1 MKALVRDQY
10 GSPEVLQV
18 QEVAKPDLGEKD
30 VLIEVYASSVTA
42 ADGFLVKGTPYF
54 GRLMT
59 GLFKPKQAV
68 PGTGFAGRV
77 AAIGTAVNQFQ
88 LGDEV
93 FGESGLNFGAHA
105 EYLRVQEDGV
115 IMKKPALLSFE
126 EAATLCDGPLTSFN
140 FIREIAKI
148 QPGQKVLINGASGS
162 LGTAAVQLTKHFD
175 AEVTGVSSAKNH
187 SLLKSLGADHV
198 IDYKVE
204 DFALAGIEYDFIYD
218 AVGKRSFSE
227 CKPALKKDGV
237 YLSPVLT
244 IRLLLQMLFSGWFGS
259 KKAKFSATG
268 LRPAPVLREML
279 KDILTLSAEGKLRL
293 IMDKMYPLDDGVA
306 AHTYVDTGRKV
317 GNVVL
322 QMAPSSTL

>member
-77 AAIGTAVNQFQ
+77 AGVGAAVAQFQ

-105 EYLRVQEDGV
+105 EYLRVSEEGV
-115 IMKKPALLSFE
+115 IMKKPAQMSFE

-140 FIREIAKI
+140 FLREIGQIKK
-148 QPGQKVLINGASGS
+148 GQKVLINGASGS
-162 LGTAAVQLTKHFD
+162 LGTAAVQLAKHFG
-175 AEVTGVSSAKNH
+175 AHVTGVSSKRNH
-187 SLLKSLGADHV
+187 KLLKSLGADAV
-198 IDYKVE
+198 VDYKQE
-204 DFALAGIEYDFIYD
+204 DFTKSGIEYDFIYD
-218 AVGKRSFSE
+218 TVGKRSFSE
-227 CKPALKKDGV
+227 CKRALTKKGV
-237 YLSPVLT
+237 YLSPVLDFS
-244 IRLLLQMLFSGWFGS
+244 LLLEMLFTKWFS
-259 KKAKFSATG
+259 TKKAKFSATG
-268 LRPAPVLREML
+268 LRPIPKLREML
-279 KDILTLSAEGKLRL
+279 KDLLALSEAGKLRQV
-293 IMDKMYPLDDGVA
+293 MDKVFPLEKGVA

-322 QMAPSSTL
+322 QMAPNSTL

>member
-1 MKALVRDQY
+1 MKALVRAQY

-18 QEVAKPDLGEKD
+18 QEVAIPNLGEKD
-30 VLIEVYASSVTA
+30 ILVKVYASSVTA

-59 GLFKPKQAV
+59 GLFKPKQTV

-77 AAIGTAVNQFQ
+77 EAVGAAVEQFQ
-88 LGDEV
+88 VGDEV

-105 EYLRVQEDGV
+105 EFLRVEEAGV
-115 IMKKPALLSFE
+115 IMKKPAQLSFE
-126 EAATLCDGPLTSFN
+126 EAAILCDGPLTSFN
-140 FIREIAKI
+140 FLREIAKI

-162 LGTAAVQLTKHFD
+162 LGTAAVQLAKHFG

-187 SLLKSLGADHV
+187 ALLKSLGADHV
-198 IDYKVE
+198 IDYRTE
-204 DFALAGIEYDFIYD
+204 DFTQSGIEYDLIYD

-227 CKPALKKDGV
+227 CKPALKKGAV
-237 YLSPVLT
+237 YMSPVLT
-244 IRLLLQMLFSGWFGS
+244 IRLLLQMLFSNWVGS

-268 LRPAPVLREML
+268 LRPVPVLREML
-279 KDILTLSAEGKLRL
+279 KDILILSAEGKLRL
-293 IMDKMYPLDDGVA
+293 IMDKMYPLDKGVA

-322 QMAPSSTL
+322 QMAKG

>member
-18 QEVAKPDLGEKD
+18 QEINKPKLGDKD
-30 VLIEVYASSVTA
+30 ILVKVYASSVTA

-77 AAIGTAVNQFQ
+77 EAIGKGVQQFQ
-88 LGDEV
+88 VGEEV

-105 EYLRVQEDGV
+105 EYVRVEEAGV
-115 IMKKPALLSFE
+115 IMKKPGELSFE
-126 EAATLCDGPLTSFN
+126 EAAILCDGPLTSFN
-140 FIREIAKI
+140 FLREIAKVK
-148 QPGQKVLINGASGS
+148 PGQQVLINGASGS
-162 LGTAAVQLTKHFD
+162 LGTAAVQLARHFG
-175 AEVTGVSSAKNH
+175 AEVTGVSSEKNH
-187 SLLKSLGADHV
+187 ALLRALGAAHV
-198 IDYKVE
+198 IDYKTT
-204 DFALAGIEYDFIYD
+204 DFTQLGVQYDFIYD
-218 AVGKRSFSE
+218 TVGKRSFQE
-227 CKPALKKDGV
+227 CKPALKQSGV

-244 IRLLLQMLFSGWFGS
+244 IGLLLQMLWSNWFGT

-268 LRPAPVLREML
+268 LRPVPVLREML
-279 KDILTLSAEGKLRL
+279 KDLLSISAEGKLRL
-293 IMDKMYPLDDGVA
+293 IMDKMYPLEKGVA

-322 QMAPSSTL
+322 QMV

>member
-18 QEVAKPDLGEKD
+18 QEIEKPELGDKD
-30 VLIEVYASSVTA
+30 ILIEVYASSVTA

-77 AAIGTAVNQFQ
+77 AAIGASVDQFQ
-88 LGDEV
+88 VGDEV

-105 EYLRVQEDGV
+105 EYLRVQEEGV
-115 IMKKPALLSFE
+115 IMVKPAQLSFE

-140 FIREIAKI
+140 FLREIAKI
-148 QPGQKVLINGASGS
+148 KPEQEVLINGASGS
-162 LGTAAVQLTKHFD
+162 LGTAAVQLAKYFG
-175 AEVTGVSSAKNH
+175 AEVTGVSSEKNH

-198 IDYKVE
+198 IDYKTV
-204 DFALAGIEYDFIYD
+204 DFVQAGIEYDFIYD

-244 IRLLLQMLFSGWFGS
+244 IRLLLQMLISGWFGS

-268 LRPAPVLREML
+268 LRPVPVLREML
-279 KDILTLSAEGKLRL
+279 KDLLILSAEGKLRL
-293 IMDKMYPLDDGVA
+293 IMDKIYPLDNGVA

-322 QMAPSSTL
+322 RMVQS

>member
-1 MKALVRDQY
+1 MKALVRYQY

-18 QEVAKPDLGEKD
+18 QEVAMPNLGEKD
-30 VLIEVYASSVTA
+30 ILVKVYASSVTA

-77 AAIGTAVNQFQ
+77 EAIGIAVEQFQ
-88 LGDEV
+88 VGDDV

-105 EYLRVQEDGV
+105 EYLRVQEEGV
-115 IMKKPALLSFE
+115 MLKKPPQLSFE
-126 EAATLCDGPLTSFN
+126 EAAILCDGPLTSFN
-140 FIREIAKI
+140 FLQEIAKI

-162 LGTAAVQLTKHFD
+162 LGTAAVQLAKHFG
-175 AEVTGVSSAKNH
+175 AQVTGVSSEKNH
-187 SLLKSLGADHV
+187 PLLKSLGADHV
-198 IDYKVE
+198 IDYRVT
-204 DFALAGIEYDFIYD
+204 DFARAGLQYDLIYD
-218 AVGKRSFSE
+218 AVGKRSFSA
-227 CKPALKKDGV
+227 CKPALKKGGV
-237 YLSPVLT
+237 YMSPVLSFG
-244 IRLLLQMLFSGWFGS
+244 LLLQMLFSNWFGT

-268 LRPAPVLREML
+268 LRPVPVLREML
-279 KDILTLSAEGKLRL
+279 RDILTLSAEGKLRL
-293 IMDKMYPLDDGVA
+293 IMDKMYPLDKGVA

-322 QMAPSSTL
+322 QMVA

>member
-18 QEVAKPDLGEKD
+18 QEIAKPKLGDKD
-30 VLIEVYASSVTA
+30 VLVKVYASSVTA

-77 AAIGTAVNQFQ
+77 EAIGAAVDRFQ
-88 LGDEV
+88 VDDEV

-105 EYLRVQEDGV
+105 EYLRVEQDGV
-115 IMKKPALLSFE
+115 IIEKPSQLSFQD
-126 EAATLCDGPLTSFN
+126 AATLCDGPLTSFN
-140 FIREIAKI
+140 FLREIGKVK
-148 QPGQKVLINGASGS
+148 PGQKVLINGASGS
-162 LGTAAVQLTKHFD
+162 LGTAAVQLAKHFG

-187 SLLKSLGADHV
+187 ALLRSLGADHV
-198 IDYKVE
+198 INYKTE
-204 DFALAGIEYDFIYD
+204 DFTQSGIEYDLIYD
-218 AVGKRSFSE
+218 AVGKLSFSE
-227 CKPALKKDGV
+227 CKPALKKEGV
-237 YLSPVLT
+237 YMSPVLNVK
-244 IRLLLQMLFSGWFGS
+244 LLLQMLVTNFFGT

-268 LRPAPVLREML
+268 LQPVPILREML
-279 KDILTLSAEGKLRL
+279 KDILVLSADGKLRL
-293 IMDKMYPLDDGVA
+293 IMDKMYPLEQGVA

-322 QMAPSSTL
+322 QMVA